1 MIRERLGNVICM
13 VLVLSANDIP
23 GEGTLLFLAGE
34 IPKADRNWGPDFR
47 GCCSKAGASRRC
59 FPGIM
64 SLIDIPSQHSRTERQ
79 WVAQSGKASGTQ

>member
-23 GEGTLLFLAGE
+23 GEITFLAAE
-34 IPKADRNWGPDFR
+34 IPRADRSWGPDFR
-47 GCCSKAGASRRC
+47 VPGAACSKARPRRRC

-64 SLIDIPSQHSRTERQ
+64 SLKDFLSQHF
-79 WVAQSGKASGTQ
+79 KN

>member
-34 IPKADRNWGPDFR
+34 IPRANRNWGPDFSR
-47 GCCSKAGASRRC
+47 IGAAAPR
-59 FPGIM
+59 
-64 SLIDIPSQHSRTERQ
+64 L
-79 WVAQSGKASGTQ
+79 AQAEDAFLE